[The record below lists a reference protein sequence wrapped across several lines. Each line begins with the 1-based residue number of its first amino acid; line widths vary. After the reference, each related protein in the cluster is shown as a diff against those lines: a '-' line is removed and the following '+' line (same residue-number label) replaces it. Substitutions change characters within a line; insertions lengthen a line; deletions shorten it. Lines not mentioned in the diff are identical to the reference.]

1 MPVAKRAKQFM
12 PFSAVQGLQEALHR
26 KEAEIEDYDT
36 IEHISEQEMIEECWE
51 KKQKSVDKA
60 HELDYTNHYK
70 RLDEINYIL

>member
-26 KEAEIEDYDT
+26 KGAEIEDYDT

-60 HELDYTNHYK
+60 QELDYTNHYK
-70 RLDEINYIL
+70 RLDVINYIF

>member
-51 KKQKSVDKA
+51 KKQKSVDKTRG
-60 HELDYTNHYK
+60 LD
-70 RLDEINYIL
+70 